1 MCVFSLP
8 LSFSLS
14 FRPGMRTDSSDET
27 NADNAARTEAEGAGK
42 KKKLSKLI
50 FVPVFLVSLRDG

>member
-1 MCVFSLP
+1 
-8 LSFSLS
+8 
-14 FRPGMRTDSSDET
+14 MRTDSSDET
-27 NADNAARTEAEGAGK
+27 NADNAARTEAEGAGE